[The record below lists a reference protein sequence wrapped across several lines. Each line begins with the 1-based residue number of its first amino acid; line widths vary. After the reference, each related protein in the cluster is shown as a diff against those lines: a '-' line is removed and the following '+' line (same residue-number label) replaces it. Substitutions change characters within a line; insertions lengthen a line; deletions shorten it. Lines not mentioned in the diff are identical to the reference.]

1 MRYFNGEII
10 NYQWIIQTEQKQA
23 IKLCKAAR
31 AAMYTIIEI
40 VLIKRLTK
48 IRKEILKEKSQDV

>member
-1 MRYFNGEII
+1 MDNTNRAKANH
-10 NYQWIIQTEQKQA
+10 
-23 IKLCKAAR
+23 KLCKAVR

-48 IRKEILKEKSQDV
+48 IRNEILKEKIAIRTKQNKVN